1 MGDWHKIQRVTKGIF
16 NHRCREDVIS
26 RNVWIKNVVKKDEEL
41 HAQFTRNQIWD
52 RNPRLTLDELDHAV
66 YLELKRQRGY

>member
-1 MGDWHKIQRVTKGIF
+1 MGDWHKIQRMKASF
-16 NHRCREDVIS
+16 NPRCREDVIS

-52 RNPRLTLDELDHAV
+52 RNPRLSLRELDHEV